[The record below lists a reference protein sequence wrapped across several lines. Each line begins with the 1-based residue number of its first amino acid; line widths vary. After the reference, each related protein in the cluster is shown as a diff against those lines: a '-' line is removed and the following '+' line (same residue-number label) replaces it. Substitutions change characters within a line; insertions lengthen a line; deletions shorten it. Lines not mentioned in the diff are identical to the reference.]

1 MDTPAWRKYLR
12 FWRPDV
18 RDDVDAELRFHLEMR
33 ERDLIAKGTS
43 SEDARTQALR
53 RFGNLTDVR
62 ESCYEIGQRRERR
75 SRATDLI
82 SSVRNDVVFALRQL
96 ARNRGFTVAAV
107 LTLALGIGANG
118 LVLGLVN
125 AVLLRPLPGVAEA
138 NRLIAV
144 TGTAVSYPS
153 FEDFRNSNP
162 ALTGL
167 AAYSERSTAV
177 SNGQHTEIAP
187 VTAVTGSYFRVL
199 GVKASVGRLLT
210 DRDDQPG
217 APPAAVLSAK
227 FASHFF
233 PGDADVVGRSINL
246 NGIPV
251 TVVGIAQ
258 DDFQGLQID
267 SPEPVW
273 ISAHTWM
280 SLAPSSYTGRSLQ
293 RRDWSWLDMFGRL
306 KPGATAEQARAAF
319 NMSASRQEAAYPID
333 SRGLAKAV
341 ATSPISAVGKS
352 ALSVDHD
359 TVVRAAAIVTA
370 VVGIVLLIACANVSN
385 LLLARARARKREIGI
400 RTAIGAGRGRVVRQ
414 LLTEAVVLA
423 LIAAI
428 VGLAVTQ
435 LGLRIL
441 SHLSLADGVSIASL
455 GVHINGTVAGATI
468 LIALVAGLIFGA
480 LPALKTTRADVN
492 EALKNGAPGAGRT
505 RSGAQRV
512 LLIAQVALSLTLLIG
527 AGLFTRSLQR
537 ALSTDPG
544 FDGSHVA
551 VASVY
556 VGLIRSDSA
565 RASQIYSA
573 VAMKLNAIPGVR
585 AAAVASALPLADGYD
600 AYRFTLDDFTPPDG
614 ARLEVQVSDVS
625 PKYFSAF
632 SIPILRGRVFTDR
645 DAATAPH
652 VAVINETM
660 AHRYWR
666 DANPIGRRILF
677 GYDTVTVVGVVRDV
691 RYHELHEAPIPFVYR
706 VLNQQIAES
715 GLSPVNIVVRTTGNP
730 AAAIAMIRRVMHDVA
745 PEVPVYR
752 EATFDERSGHT
763 IFAQRLGA
771 SVLGLFGLLALVI
784 TAIGIYGVVGYGVAQ
799 RTREIGIRIALGAR
813 TRSILRIVLIDN
825 ITTIVMGLAIGLVLS
840 IALTRTVNSFL
851 FGISATDAL
860 TFFTASILLL
870 GVGTA
875 ATLIPAL
882 RAARV
887 DPVIALRS
895 E

>member
-1 MDTPAWRKYLR
+1 MR

-18 RDDVDAELRFHLEMR
+18 KSDVDDELRFHLEMR
-33 ERDLIAKGTS
+33 ERDFIANGVS
-43 SEDARTQALR
+43 SEEARTQAVV
-53 RFGNLTDVR
+53 RFGNLTEVR
-62 ESCYEIGQRRERR
+62 ESCYQIGQQRERR
-75 SRATDLI
+75 TRATDFI
-82 SSVRNDVVFALRQL
+82 SGVRNDVVFALRQL
-96 ARNRGFTVAAV
+96 ARNRGFTIAAV

-125 AVLLRPLPGVAEA
+125 AVLLRPLPGVAEPD
-138 NRLIAV
+138 RLIAV
-144 TGTAVSYPS
+144 TGTAISYPS
-153 FEDFRNSNP
+153 FEDFRNGNP
-162 ALTGL
+162 ALTGV

-187 VTAVTGSYFRVL
+187 VAAVTGSYFRVL
-199 GVKASVGRLLT
+199 GVKAARGRLLT
-210 DRDDQPG
+210 DRDDKPG
-217 APPAAVLSAK
+217 APPTAVLSAK
-227 FASHFF
+227 FASRFF
-233 PGDADVVGRSINL
+233 PGEADVVGRSLNL
-246 NGIPV
+246 NGMPV

-258 DDFQGLQID
+258 EDFQGLRVD

-280 SLAPSSYTGRSLQ
+280 TLAPSSYAGRSLQ
-293 RRDWSWLDMFGRL
+293 GRGWRWLDMFGRL
-306 KPGATAEQARAAF
+306 KPGATAEQAKATF
-319 NMSASRQEAAYPID
+319 NVSASRQEAAYPSD
-333 SRGLAKAV
+333 ERGLAKAI
-341 ATSPISAVGKS
+341 ATSPISTVGSS

-370 VVGIVLLIACANVSN
+370 VVAIVLLVACANVSN

-400 RTAIGAGRGRVVRQ
+400 RTAIGASRGRVVRQ
-414 LLTEAVVLA
+414 LLTETVVLA
-423 LIAAI
+423 LIAAV

-435 LGLRIL
+435 LGLRIM
-441 SHLSLADGVSIASL
+441 SHLSLADGISIASL
-455 GVHINGTVAGATI
+455 GVHVDGTVAGATV
-468 LIALVAGLIFGA
+468 LVALVAGLIFGA
-480 LPALKTTRADVN
+480 IPALKTTQGGVTD
-492 EALKNGAPGAGRT
+492 ALKNGTPGAGHM
-505 RSGAQRV
+505 RSGAQRA

-551 VASVY
+551 VASIY

-565 RASQIYSA
+565 RASQIYGA
-573 VAMKLNAIPGVR
+573 VTTQLNAVPGVR
-585 AAAVASALPLADGYD
+585 AAAVASALPLADGSD
-600 AYRFTLDDFTPPDG
+600 SYRFTLDDFTPPDG
-614 ARLEVQVSDVS
+614 TRLQVEVSDVS
-625 PKYFSAF
+625 PKYFNAF
-632 SIPILRGRVFTDR
+632 SIPILRGRVFNDR
-645 DAATAPH
+645 DVATAPH

-666 DANPIGRRILF
+666 EANPLGRRINF
-677 GYDTVTVVGVVRDV
+677 GGDTVTVIGVVRDV

-715 GLSPVNIVVRTTGNP
+715 GLSPVNIVVRTIGNP
-730 AAAIAMIRRVMHDVA
+730 AAAIEMIRRVMHDVA

-771 SVLGLFGLLALVI
+771 SVLGLFGVLALVI

-887 DPVIALRS
+887 DPVIALRN